1 LRDVAQ
7 AIVKCFE
14 ERITGIHYFGG
25 EVKTIKGMLTDIC
38 EVFIPGRQPE
48 HIEGEEAVD
57 QIIENSDYLN
67 ITPFRAALEQMK

>member
-1 LRDVAQ
+1 
-7 AIVKCFE
+7 
-14 ERITGIHYFGG
+14 
-25 EVKTIKGMLTDIC
+25 MLTDIC

-57 QIIENSDYLN
+57 QIIENSDYFN